1 MSAGNLLFIYLIQL
15 LLLIL
20 PAYGM
25 QKMFK
30 KAGVA
35 DSWKAWVP
43 GLNTWEIQKLTRR
56 PKHWVFWQIIP
67 VVGWFITPGI
77 YIEFVKLFGRYS
89 LSSHTAA
96 ALGAPVYFPYLG
108 QSPNVRYIGADMVK
122 RHKKS
127 GVREWV
133 DAAIFAVVAA
143 TLIRLFVFEAYTIP
157 TGSMEKTL
165 LVNDFLFVSKMSYG
179 PRVPNTPLSFPFV
192 HHTMPVIGTKSY
204 VEWIKIP
211 YIRWFSSPV
220 KRNDVVVFNFP
231 ANDTTTL
238 PDDSKDPFYDKV
250 AIEEMRMYQG
260 RAVSAA
266 DSARIQEQARINV
279 RENYKILVRPVDKRE
294 NYIKRCVGIPGDI
307 IEIKSGILY
316 VNGQPGEVP
325 PKSATEYL
333 LTTKAP
339 ISEETLE
346 DYGVKLYDKSPSSPD
361 FTTEGLPQTTCK
373 VNLTLEET
381 EMVKKIPGYVSLVK
395 DVDTLNTFLV
405 FPRHQNYPWTR
416 DNFGPLWIPKKGA
429 TIPLNTENIIKY
441 RRAIEVYEGN
451 EWDTRNGQVYLNG
464 QPASSY
470 TFKMDYFWMMG
481 DNRHKSQDS
490 RYWGFVPEDHVVG
503 KAWMIWMS
511 WGKGRLSRIFK
522 MIH

>member
-1 MSAGNLLFIYLIQL
+1 MSAGNLLFIYFIQL

-43 GLNTWEIQKLTRR
+43 GLNTWEISKLTRR
-56 PKHWVFWQIIP
+56 PKHWIFWQLIP

-96 ALGAPVYFPYLG
+96 ALAAPVYFPYLG
-108 QSPNVRYIGADMVK
+108 QSPNVRYIGADMVRK
-122 RHKKS
+122 HKKS
-127 GVREWV
+127 GVREWA

-192 HHTMPVIGTKSY
+192 HHTLPVVKTKSY
-204 VEWIKIP
+204 LEWIKLP
-211 YIRWFSSPV
+211 YIRWFASPV

-238 PDDSKDPFYDKV
+238 PDDSKMPFYDKV

-279 RENYKILVRPVDKRE
+279 REYNKIVIRPVDKRE
-294 NYIKRCVGIPGDI
+294 NYIKRCVAIAGDI
-307 IEIKSGILY
+307 IEIKAGILH
-316 VNGQPGEVP
+316 VNGQPAEVP
-325 PKSATEYL
+325 PKSATEYI
-333 LTTKAP
+333 LTTKTP
-339 ISEETLE
+339 VSGETLE
-346 DYGVKLYDKSPSSPD
+346 DFGIKLYDKSDDSPD
-361 FTTEGLPQTTCK
+361 FDDRTLAAPNYR

-381 EMVKKIPGYVSLVK
+381 DLVKKIPGFVSLVK
-395 DVDTLNTFLV
+395 DVDTANTFLV
-405 FPRHQNYPWTR
+405 FPRHQNYKWTR
-416 DNFGPLWIPKKGA
+416 DNFGPLWIPQKGGKIDL
-429 TIPLNTENIIKY
+429 TPENIIKY

-464 QPASSY
+464 QPATSY
-470 TFKMDYFWMMG
+470 TFKMNYYWMMG

-511 WGKGRLSRIFK
+511 WGKGRMSRIFK